1 MEENFS
7 ELLEKSL
14 SDFKYKEGQVIKGTV
29 LSITNDTVVVDVGL
43 KSEGRIPI
51 KEFHSPGEEH
61 TVKIGEKYDVY
72 LEKLENKEGEALLSR
87 ERARKEESW
96 SNLEKMQDSKQQVTG
111 VITGRVKG
119 GYAVDIEGALAFLPG
134 SQVDLKPIKD
144 ISPLLNK
151 PQPMVI
157 LKMDKL
163 RGNIVVSRRAL
174 LEESRK
180 ADRSK
185 LLSDISEGDKL
196 KGVIKNI
203 TDYGVFVDLGGLD
216 GLIHVTDLSWERVNH
231 PSEKFDVGQE
241 IEVIVTKYD
250 KDSNR
255 ISLGLKQLTE
265 DPWKN
270 VEESYKVGGKIK
282 SKISS
287 LADYGAFVE
296 IEKGVEGLI
305 HSSEMSWVNKNINPS
320 SFLNVGDEVEVMILE
335 IDNSKRRI
343 SLGLKQCSKNPWKIF
358 AETNKKGDLLEG
370 KIKNITDFG
379 LFVEL
384 TEDLDGLIHLSDISW
399 DDSGEEAI
407 KKFKLNDLVKFKILE
422 IDLEKERVSLGIKQL
437 TKDSSKTDKSFG
449 KIVTGVITE
458 IDNDKIQVLF
468 DEDKKGLI
476 KKSNLAKVKSEQN
489 TDRFAVK
496 EKIDAKVVKKANKD
510 GFYELSVK
518 DLEIQEEK
526 EALKE
531 YGSSSSGASIG
542 EIIGAALEEDKKKD
556 TVKPKDEKK

>member
-14 SDFKYKEGQVIKGTV
+14 VDFKYKEGQIIKGTV
-29 LSITNDTVVVDVGL
+29 MAVHNDTVVVDVGL

-51 KEFHSPGEEH
+51 KEFHSPGEDH
-61 TVKIGEKYDVY
+61 SINIGDKYDVY

-96 SNLEKMQDSKQQVTG
+96 SNLEKLQDAKQQVTG
-111 VITGRVKG
+111 IITGRVKG
-119 GYAVDIEGALAFLPG
+119 GYAVDISGAVAFLPG

-185 LLSDISEGDKL
+185 LLSDINEGDKL
-196 KGVIKNI
+196 KGIVKNI
-203 TDYGVFVDLGGLD
+203 TDYGIFVDLGGLD

-231 PSEKFDVGQE
+231 PSEKFNVGEE
-241 IEVIVTKYD
+241 IEVVVTKHD
-250 KDSNR
+250 KENNR

-270 VEESYKVGGKIK
+270 VEKEYKVGSKIT

-287 LADYGAFVE
+287 VADYGAFVE
-296 IEKGVEGLI
+296 LAKGVEGLI
-305 HSSEMSWVNKNINPS
+305 HSSEMSWINKNVNPNS
-320 SFLNVGDEVEVMILE
+320 IVKTGDEVEVMILE
-335 IDNSKRRI
+335 IDNTKRRI
-343 SLGLKQCSKNPWKIF
+343 SLGRKQCMENPWKKF
-358 AETNKKGDLLEG
+358 AEKNKKGDISEG

-379 LFVEL
+379 IFVEL
-384 TEDLDGLIHLSDISW
+384 SDDLDGLIHLSDLSW
-399 DDSGEEAI
+399 EDSGEDAI
-407 KKFKLNDLVKFKILE
+407 KKFKVDDTVKFKILE
-422 IDLEKERVSLGIKQL
+422 IDLEKERVSLGVKQL
-437 TKDSSKTDKSFG
+437 IKDNSKSDKLVG
-449 KIVTGVITE
+449 KIVTGIIE
-458 IDNDKIQVLF
+458 KIEKDKIEVLF
-468 DEDKKGLI
+468 DPDFKGFI
-476 KKSNLAKVKSEQN
+476 RKTNLAKTKSEQN
-489 TDRFAVK
+489 TERYALK
-496 EKIDAKVVKKANKD
+496 EKIDAKVIKKQNKD
-510 GFYELSVK
+510 NLYELSVK

-542 EIIGAALEEDKKKD
+542 DIIGAALEEDKKKNS
-556 TVKPKDEKK
+556 KPKDE

>member
-14 SDFKYKEGQVIKGTV
+14 LDFKYKEGQIIKGKV
-29 LSITNDTVVVDVGL
+29 LSIVNDTVVVDVGL

-51 KEFHSPGEEH
+51 KEFHSPGEDH
-61 TVKIGEKYDVY
+61 NVKVGEKYDVY

-96 SNLEKMQDSKQQVTG
+96 NNLEKLQDSNEQVLG
-111 VITGRVKG
+111 IITERVKG
-119 GYAVDIEGALAFLPG
+119 GFAVDINGALAFLPG

-196 KGVIKNI
+196 KGLIKNI
-203 TDYGVFVDLGGLD
+203 TDYGVFVDLGGMD

-231 PSEKFDVGQE
+231 PSEKFKIGDE
-241 IEVIVTKYD
+241 IEVVVTKYD
-250 KDSNR
+250 KDNNR

-270 VEESYKVGGKIK
+270 VDNLYKVGSKIT
-282 SKISS
+282 SKISNV
-287 LADYGAFVE
+287 ADYGAFVQL
-296 IEKGVEGLI
+296 EKGVEGLI
-305 HSSEMSWVNKNINPS
+305 HNTELSWVNKNVHPNN
-320 SFLNVGDEVEVMILE
+320 LVKVGEEVEVMILE
-335 IDNSKRRI
+335 IDHTKRRI
-343 SLGLKQCSKNPWKIF
+343 SLGRKQCLENPWKIF
-358 AETNKKGDLLEG
+358 SEKNKIGDVVEG

-379 LFVEL
+379 IFVEL
-384 TEDLDGLIHLSDISW
+384 SNDLDGLIHLSDISW
-399 DDSGEEAI
+399 NDSGEDLI
-407 KKFKLNDLVKFKILE
+407 KNYKIDDLIKFKILE

-437 TKDSSKTDKSFG
+437 SANPSKSDEILNKTVTGIVDKITKD
-449 KIVTGVITE
+449 KIFVT
-458 IDNDKIQVLF
+458 F
-468 DEDKKGLI
+468 DENKSGFI
-476 KKSNLAKVKSEQN
+476 KRSQLAKSKSEQN
-489 TDRFAVK
+489 TDRFAEK
-496 EKIDAKVVKKANKD
+496 EKIDAKIIKKLSKENI
-510 GFYELSVK
+510 YELSIK

-542 EIIGAALEEDKKKD
+542 DIIGAALDKEKNTKKTKNEEK
-556 TVKPKDEKK
+556 

>member
-1 MEENFS
+1 MVFQYFEEIILEENFS

-14 SDFKYKEGQVIKGTV
+14 VDFKYKEGQVIKGTV
-29 LSITNDTVVVDVGL
+29 LSVTNDTVVIDVGL
-43 KSEGRIPI
+43 KSEGRIPL

-61 TVKIGEKYDVY
+61 SVEIGQKYDVY

-96 SNLEKMQDSKQQVTG
+96 SNLEKLQDSKQQVTG

-231 PSEKFDVGQE
+231 PSEKFTVGQE

-250 KDSNR
+250 KESNR

-270 VEESYKVGGKIK
+270 VEEVYKVGAKVK

-287 LADYGAFVE
+287 IADYGAFVE
-296 IEKGVEGLI
+296 LEKGVEGLI
-305 HSSEMSWVNKNINPS
+305 HSSEMSWVNKNVNPNTI
-320 SFLNVGDEVEVMILE
+320 LKVDQEVEVVILE
-335 IDNSKRRI
+335 IDN
-343 SLGLKQCSKNPWKIF
+343 
-358 AETNKKGDLLEG
+358 
-370 KIKNITDFG
+370 
-379 LFVEL
+379 
-384 TEDLDGLIHLSDISW
+384 
-399 DDSGEEAI
+399 
-407 KKFKLNDLVKFKILE
+407 
-422 IDLEKERVSLGIKQL
+422 
-437 TKDSSKTDKSFG
+437 
-449 KIVTGVITE
+449 
-458 IDNDKIQVLF
+458 
-468 DEDKKGLI
+468 
-476 KKSNLAKVKSEQN
+476 
-489 TDRFAVK
+489 
-496 EKIDAKVVKKANKD
+496 
-510 GFYELSVK
+510 
-518 DLEIQEEK
+518 
-526 EALKE
+526 
-531 YGSSSSGASIG
+531 
-542 EIIGAALEEDKKKD
+542 
-556 TVKPKDEKK
+556 

>member
-14 SDFKYKEGQVIKGTV
+14 SDFRYKEGQVIKGTV

-61 TVKIGEKYDVY
+61 TIKIGEKYDVY

-96 SNLEKMQDSKQQVTG
+96 NNLEKMQDSKQQVTG

-250 KDSNR
+250 KDNNR
-255 ISLGLKQLTE
+255 ISLGLKQLTQ

-270 VEESYKVGGKIK
+270 VEETYKVGGKIK

-320 SFLNVGDEVEVMILE
+320 SFLNVGDEVEVIILE

-343 SLGLKQCSKNPWKIF
+343 SLGLKQCSENPWKIF

-384 TEDLDGLIHLSDISW
+384 TDDLDGLIHLSDISW

-458 IDNDKIQVLF
+458 IDKEKVQVLF
-468 DEDKKGLI
+468 DEDKKGVI